1 MIYDVYIHIYIYV
14 CVCATYMVYILVY
27 RFVYNITLYVFL
39 VQAPKNQKVM
49 LLSCKHQA
57 FEPFPTTKQ
66 NSHGS
71 HRPAAMRHVDTQER
85 RSRIDRGREE
95 VPGTPHQALRGE
107 VPCMMWSCGLHGDLL
122 LSNENTLTCQT
133 IKYYQTD
140 ACFS

>member
-1 MIYDVYIHIYIYV
+1 MV
-14 CVCATYMVYILVY
+14 CSPST
-27 RFVYNITLYVFL
+27 
-39 VQAPKNQKVM
+39 KE
-49 LLSCKHQA
+49 SESEHQA

-107 VPCMMWSCGLHGDLL
+107 VPSTLHDVVMWIALGS
-122 LSNENTLTCQT
+122 STF
-133 IKYYQTD
+133 K
-140 ACFS
+140 

>member
-1 MIYDVYIHIYIYV
+1 MRYIFFIYV
-14 CVCATYMVYILVY
+14 VRVYK
-27 RFVYNITLYVFL
+27 FVYNNVLYHIVCVFS
-39 VQAPKNQKVM
+39 PSTKE
-49 LLSCKHQA
+49 SESEHQA

-122 LSNENTLTCQT
+122 LSHKNTLTCQT